1 MVFATIWWLFF
12 WTALGLCIGSFLNV
26 VIYRLPRQR
35 SLRDPLWSACPHCQ
49 HRIRWYDN
57 LPVVSYLLLGARC
70 RDCGKPISPR
80 YLIVEVMMAVLVV
93 LLLDAFFIGRGRPG
107 LSESVIGLS
116 EQLTYDWP
124 ILVAHVILFACL
136 LAMSAIDLEHYW
148 VDIRFTNLATIAG
161 FVAHVLWTPKH
172 SADWGRPWD
181 TTAVVALFAV
191 VGLGVVWIVLKCMPQ
206 AEEQEGDENVPS
218 DDASGVSPQAASVEE
233 GGATPID
240 VASEPAASGS
250 VISEEPEVLP
260 VAGLSVA
267 PEGRR
272 YGNSV
277 AMLIAGALVLLIVA
291 VGFAEMKHDIAS
303 YHVRVG
309 VPLLLLFGLI
319 VWQGSQTR
327 ESDEEI
333 AHAIHEE
340 RFTARRMVLGE
351 LALLLPAG
359 ALGFAGY
366 LIMARDGAIAGSLSD
381 ALDWHT
387 RIWSLSMFRYWAP
400 LEGLATAATGYV
412 IAGALGWVIRIVF
425 TLAFGKEAFGAGD
438 IHLMA
443 AAGCVA
449 GWPVVVLGFFLTCI
463 LAMAGWV
470 ISLPFK
476 RSRAIPLGPW
486 LSLSFLMVIVLY
498 ESLLRWTPVARTLE
512 AFHMLFLSDLTR

>member
-35 SLRDPLWSACPHCQ
+35 SLREPLWSACPHCQ

-148 VDIRFTNLATIAG
+148 VDIRFTNFATIAG
-161 FVAHVLWTPKH
+161 FVAHALWTPKH

-191 VGLGVVWIVLKCMPQ
+191 VGLGLVWLITICTPHVDDEDL
-206 AEEQEGDENVPS
+206 EESPGAEGDHEATLEPARLEEGASPLREAVAAAPQS
-218 DDASGVSPQAASVEE
+218 ASSGVLA
-233 GGATPID
+233 I
-240 VASEPAASGS
+240 
-250 VISEEPEVLP
+250 
-260 VAGLSVA
+260 
-267 PEGRR
+267 
-272 YGNSV
+272 
-277 AMLIAGALVLLIVA
+277 LIAAALVFLIVA
-291 VGFAEMKHDIAS
+291 VGFAEMKHEIAS

-366 LIMARDGAIAGSLSD
+366 LIMTKDGAIAGALSD

-387 RIWSLSMFRYWAP
+387 RIWSMSMFRYWAP

-412 IAGALGWVIRIVF
+412 IAGALGWAIRIVF

-470 ISLPFK
+470 FSLPFK

-486 LSLSFLMVIVLY
+486 LSLSFLIVIVLY
-498 ESLLRWTPVARTLE
+498 EPLLRWTPVARTLE